1 MSWSK
6 RYNTV
11 KVRPRTKE
19 GEGGSS
25 TANFNNNKSWLPQFY
40 QGSYDRI
47 SRYMQYDHMD
57 YDVDINLA
65 LDTIAEFCTLNSEYE
80 NLPFELEVSNEI
92 STSDA
97 MVLKELLKRWVR
109 LNEFS
114 SRLFDIFRNV
124 IKYGDQVMLRD
135 PESFK
140 LYWVDIYNVAKVLVN
155 EEEGKDPEYY
165 FIKNLAFNLS
175 NLVATDD
182 AKMLM
187 NIPLAGGIR
196 SNRSSGTQS
205 FSGFGDSSYTNTP
218 GSGEADKE
226 YPVASSHIVHITKST
241 GMDNLWPFGRSVLD
255 SVFKPFK
262 QKELLEDAIIIY
274 RVQRSPERLMFK
286 IDTGGMSTKKANEYV
301 NTVADTFRQKR
312 SPVVDYAN
320 GETIMDTT
328 YNPMS
333 ITEDFFFAQGPDGRG
348 SSVEVLPGGECLA
361 LDTDVRLLDGTT
373 DTLNGLINRYENGE
387 MLMTY
392 SIDKDTGVICPAMI
406 TWAGITRENTE
417 VVKLHFSDG
426 SSVICTPDHEFP
438 LRNHKM
444 VKAEDLVK
452 GDEFY
457 SIQEQYRDGGLEY
470 YDEVYGEWIKTSD
483 SFNSFFESASKPY
496 RYKDYYDNN
505 PVVKNDGSDIKSLVR
520 VERIGKMNTGTL
532 TIDGTERYTDNH
544 TFPLG
549 NGVFTKNSTG
559 SIEDL
564 KFFTSRMIRGLRVP
578 IAYMSYL
585 TEDGQTYQYNDGK
598 TGTAYMEEFK
608 FSKYCE
614 RLQKQVIKT
623 LNREFKL
630 YVKNQDVE
638 ISSGDFDI
646 TFVEPQSFS
655 EYRQIELDT
664 AQMAVFQSVADV
676 PYMSKRFVMKRFMGL
691 SDAEIK
697 ENESMWLEER
707 GIDIELGR
715 SNASEGDINVPND
728 EDIDEL
734 ETEELETEEE
744 ESGDDMDFDMDFGD
758 SDPDDE
764 GN

>member
-1 MSWSK
+1 MSWK
-6 RYNTV
+6 KHYNTV
-11 KVRPRTKE
+11 KIRPRAKE
-19 GEGGSS
+19 GGEGSGS

-47 SRYMQYDHMD
+47 ARYMQYDHMD

-80 NLPFELEVSNEI
+80 NLPFELEVSDEI
-92 STSDA
+92 TNSDVT
-97 MVLKELLKRWVR
+97 VLKELLKRWVR
-109 LNEFS
+109 INEFS

-124 IKYGDQVMLRD
+124 IKYGDQIMIRD

-140 LYWVDIYNVAKVLVN
+140 LHWVDIYNVAKVLVN
-155 EEEGKDPEYY
+155 EEEGKEPEYY
-165 FIKNLAFNLS
+165 FIKNLSFNL
-175 NLVATDD
+175 NDLIATDD
-182 AKMLM
+182 SKLLM
-187 NIPLAGGIR
+187 NIPLAGGVR
-196 SNRSSGTQS
+196 ASRMTSTQS
-205 FSGFGDSSYTNTP
+205 FTGFGNESYTNHH
-218 GSGEADKE
+218 GNNDVDRE

-286 IDTGGMSTKKANEYV
+286 IDTGGMSPKKANEYV
-301 NTVADTFRQKR
+301 NKIADTFRQKR
-312 SPVVDYAN
+312 SPVVDYSK

-348 SSVEVLPGGECLA
+348 SSVEVLPGGECLS
-361 LDTDVRLLDGTT
+361 LDTEIRLIDGSS
-373 DTLNGLINRYENGE
+373 DTLKNIIDRYDAGE

-392 SIDKDTGVICPAMI
+392 SVDENTGVICPAMI
-406 TWAGITRENTE
+406 TWAGVTRENTD

-426 SSVICTPDHEFP
+426 ESVICTPDHEFP
-438 LRNHKM
+438 IRNKGM
-444 VKAEDLVK
+444 VKAEDIEI
-452 GDEFY
+452 GAEFFVVH
-457 SIQEQYRDGGLEY
+457 ERTEGNKLEY
-470 YDEVYGEWIKTSD
+470 YDNKQQSWVKTSD
-483 SFNSFFESASKPY
+483 MFDGFFEEFGKPY
-496 RYKDYYDNN
+496 RYKDYF
-505 PVVKNDGSDIKSLVR
+505 IEHQKSGDTIESKTLVR
-520 VERIGKMNTGTL
+520 IEPIGKMDTGTL

-544 TFPLG
+544 TFPIG
-549 NGVFTKNSTG
+549 NGIFTKNSTG

-630 YVKNQDVE
+630 FVKDQEVE
-638 ISSGDFDI
+638 ISSADFDI
-646 TFVEPQSFS
+646 KFIQPQSFS

-691 SDAEIK
+691 SDSEIK
-697 ENESMWLEER
+697 ENERMWQEER
-707 GIDIELGR
+707 GIDIELAK
-715 SNASEGDINVPND
+715 STASDGDVNVPNE
-728 EDIDEL
+728 EDI
-734 ETEELETEEE
+734 EELEAEEME
-744 ESGDDMDFDMDFGD
+744 LEQDDEGSEDMDFDMDFDSGD
-758 SDPDDE
+758 E
-764 GN
+764 NET